1 MSHSGYISTHNI
13 TIYGENVEVL
23 GYAQILSHSTDES
36 EVSLKV
42 FKKKC
47 FLGVSSYHTISII
60 ENKGLPFAHKR
71 FKMTHDTNGFSAN
84 LPELTND
91 LPNLIL
97 TFHGCDLRT
106 KQKFTNSLK

>member
-1 MSHSGYISTHNI
+1 MPPPAVSHSGFISTHDI
-13 TIYGENVEVL
+13 TVYGENVEVL

-36 EVSLKV
+36 EVSVKV

-47 FLGVSSYHTISII
+47 FLGVSSYQTISII

-71 FKMTHDTNGFSAN
+71 FEMTHDTDGFSTN
-84 LPELTND
+84 LRELTNN

-97 TFHGCDLRT
+97 TSHGCDLRT
-106 KQKFTNSLK
+106 K